1 MVEDEEIVEVRE
13 THRRPN
19 IQPFLDDLDCWLV
32 ASIEDYD
39 LETNTVKPGPI
50 GDRAGGGPEITS
62 AADALAVV
70 LNERGCIDI
79 DHIAELLHGT
89 ATTSSLNSPAPFS
102 ATPRTARGRRR
113 TPTGRMLA
121 ACSSAFSSSDGVLAC
136 SSPSSQS
143 ADPRSAQTSNARDYK
158 LNVRFRAI

>member
-39 LETNTVKPGPI
+39 LETNTAKPGPI

-62 AADALAVV
+62 AADALAVSSTS
-70 LNERGCIDI
+70 
-79 DHIAELLHGT
+79 AAAST
-89 ATTSSLNSPAPFS
+89 STTSPSFCTGL
-102 ATPRTARGRRR
+102 RRR
-113 TPTGRMLA
+113 R
-121 ACSSAFSSSDGVLAC
+121 
-136 SSPSSQS
+136 
-143 ADPRSAQTSNARDYK
+143 R
-158 LNVRFRAI
+158 

>member
-32 ASIEDYD
+32 ASIEDDD
-39 LETNTVKPGPI
+39 LETNSAKAGPI

-62 AADALAVV
+62 AAAALAVV

-89 ATTSSLNSPAPFS
+89 ATTSSLNSPAPFRDPANGS
-102 ATPRTARGRRR
+102 WQTADSYRQDVSCLLQRVFFKRRR
-113 TPTGRMLA
+113 ARLQFPLVTVR
-121 ACSSAFSSSDGVLAC
+121 
-136 SSPSSQS
+136 
-143 ADPRSAQTSNARDYK
+143 RS
-158 LNVRFRAI
+158 